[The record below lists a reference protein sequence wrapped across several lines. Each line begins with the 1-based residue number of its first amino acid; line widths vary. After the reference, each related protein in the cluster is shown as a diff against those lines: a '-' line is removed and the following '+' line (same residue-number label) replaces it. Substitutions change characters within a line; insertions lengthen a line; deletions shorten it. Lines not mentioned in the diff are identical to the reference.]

1 MIHSR
6 VLITHSRNIIIF
18 LIFVLQEDW
27 ITRRL
32 FHYKLPCPLQPMLFL
47 TRFLFLPPWA
57 LFSLFSSIFL
67 LLYIWPLFFHRCM
80 QPSLAAYL
88 PTILT
93 SRALPGISTKSLFE
107 RVRGSCFAFAATMV
121 ITSKIAIVRATVII
135 NLSKS
140 TLEKKNEKMK
150 KKKKRKG
157 RIDWLRPSPRCAGGI
172 LHRMFH
178 SENGMNIFRPH

>member
-1 MIHSR
+1 
-6 VLITHSRNIIIF
+6 
-18 LIFVLQEDW
+18 
-27 ITRRL
+27 
-32 FHYKLPCPLQPMLFL
+32 
-47 TRFLFLPPWA
+47 
-57 LFSLFSSIFL
+57 
-67 LLYIWPLFFHRCM
+67 M

-135 NLSKS
+135 NLSKL

-150 KKKKRKG
+150 KKKSVRVALIGLGPVHAAREEFYIECFTLK
-157 RIDWLRPSPRCAGGI
+157 
-172 LHRMFH
+172 M
-178 SENGMNIFRPH
+178 E

>member
-6 VLITHSRNIIIF
+6 VLITHSHNIIIF

-67 LLYIWPLFFHRCM
+67 LLYIWPLFFFHRCM

-93 SRALPGISTKSLFE
+93 SKALPGISTKSLFE
-107 RVRGSCFAFAATMV
+107 RVRGSCFAFAAIMV

-135 NLSKS
+135 NLSKL

-150 KKKKRKG
+150 KKKKSVRVALIGLGPVHAAREEFYIECFTLK
-157 RIDWLRPSPRCAGGI
+157 
-172 LHRMFH
+172 M
-178 SENGMNIFRPH
+178 E